1 MGKKLRN
8 PGLNKITFRT
18 TFLMFLRYFE
28 KIIFLLELENC
39 VYSNDNVNV
48 KCQRKNVINHFM
60 VKCTKIVSKLLF
72 FAILD

>member
-8 PGLNKITFRT
+8 PGFNKITFRT

-39 VYSNDNVNV
+39 VYNNDNVN
-48 KCQRKNVINHFM
+48 KNV
-60 VKCTKIVSKLLF
+60 K
-72 FAILD
+72 